1 MLRGPIPMPGRSVL
15 DKDNV
20 FCHSIGGFSYLCHR
34 NFQRIRT
41 MMLRSFSRIF
51 VCAVFAAAAAGCARQ
66 GFDAAERRLIA
77 GGRGGLMRVLT
88 IADRGD
94 SLFLRRAAAPLTAEM
109 LRTEAFSQLCR
120 SMLATV
126 RNPANEGVGI
136 AAPQVGVARRLVAV
150 QRFDKPGEPF
160 EVYVNPEIVRMSDS
174 LAAGP
179 EGCLSVPDF
188 YGRVK
193 RAQEIELSY
202 RDTAFVERTETVRG
216 YTAVI
221 FQHEIDH
228 LDGILYIDR
237 LDIEMATR
245 PFIAE

>member
-1 MLRGPIPMPGRSVL
+1 MMSR
-15 DKDNV
+15 
-20 FCHSIGGFSYLCHR
+20 FFSG
-34 NFQRIRT
+34 
-41 MMLRSFSRIF
+41 MF
-51 VCAVFAAAAAGCARQ
+51 VCTVLAATVAGCARQ

-77 GGRGGLMRVLT
+77 EGQGGLLRVLT
-88 IADRGD
+88 IADRDD
-94 SLFLRRAAAPLTAEM
+94 SLFLRRQAAPLTDGA
-109 LRTEAFSQLCR
+109 LRSEEFALLCR

-126 RNPANEGVGI
+126 RNPVNEGVGI
-136 AAPQVGVARRLVAV
+136 AAPQVGISRRVVAV

-193 RAQEIELSY
+193 RAQEIELAY

-221 FQHEIDH
+221 FQHEVDH

-237 LDIEMATR
+237 LDTEAATR
-245 PFIAE
+245 PFVVE